1 MDGIENTVFGQGNAL
16 PLQFRS
22 NVGVWCCQ
30 TQFEDTLQSCQIFT
44 NFLKFT
50 LMVKSVLLGNKP
62 SLITYY
68 LSLFSQLLKASTP
81 KMVQEHP
88 HLPPKRTYLKLISNH
103 MDAWQVALVIA
114 TLPVLIH
121 GAIRW
126 QTAVLILAIGVGYWF
141 AFALNDYFDA
151 SYDGLEKQKGQRNYF
166 VQVSVHGWVIA
177 LFSLVLLAGLAAAFA
192 QFGVVGWLLWGVSCF
207 IAWAY
212 SAPPL
217 RLKMRPGLDLFTHA
231 LFVQTFPYF
240 MSMVFIEADWGL
252 LDWVLIAILFL
263 ASLTAQLEQQVRDF
277 AVDVQSGGTFTTRM
291 GMAVVLK
298 GLRLATAVCLLI
310 ALIAVLNGTIP
321 WFLLPFGLIGLPALL
336 HRFWR
341 PPEKPR
347 SERLVLLSTTAGFVY
362 TGIIFFYF
370 LLS

>member
-1 MDGIENTVFGQGNAL
+1 MIQDQ
-16 PLQFRS
+16 P
-22 NVGVWCCQ
+22 
-30 TQFEDTLQSCQIFT
+30 QIF
-44 NFLKFT
+44 
-50 LMVKSVLLGNKP
+50 S
-62 SLITYY
+62 
-68 LSLFSQLLKASTP
+68 
-81 KMVQEHP
+81 
-88 HLPPKRTYLKLISNH
+88 KRPYLKLISNH

-121 GAIRW
+121 DAIGW
-126 QTAVLILAIGVGYWF
+126 ETAVLILAIGVGYWF

-151 SYDGLEKQKGQRNYF
+151 PYDRLDVQKAQGNFF
-166 VQVSVHGWVIA
+166 VQVSVQGWIVA
-177 LFSLVLLAGLAAAFA
+177 LFSVGLLASLAVAFA
-192 QFGVVGWLLWGVSCF
+192 QFGRMGWLLWSVCCF
-207 IAWAY
+207 VAWAY

-240 MSMVFIEADWGL
+240 ICMVFIQAAWGL
-252 LDWVLIAILFL
+252 LDWILLAILFF

-277 AVDVQSGGTFTTRM
+277 AVDVQSGSTFTTRM
-291 GMAVVLK
+291 GVTAVLK

-310 ALIAVLNGTIP
+310 ALLAILNGTIP
-321 WFLLPFGLIGLPALL
+321 WFLLPFGFISLPPLL

-347 SERLVLLSTTAGFVY
+347 SERLVIFSTTAGFVY

-370 LLS
+370 LFS